1 MDLFKSMGISSS
13 GLHAQRVLID
23 AISMNLANVQTTH
36 TDEGGPYRKRRAVLS
51 QVPMG
56 QSFSTILTNRAE
68 LVTGLRRTHP
78 DHFPQVT
85 PLPWNMNQG
94 TGGVQAEVIQDP
106 VGYKLVHDPSHPD
119 ANEEGYVALPNINSV
134 EEMVQLMGAERSYE
148 ANVTAF
154 NAAKTMAMKA
164 LEIGR

>member
-1 MDLFKSMGISSS
+1 MNLFDAMGVSGS

-36 TDEGGPYRKRRAVLS
+36 TDEGGPYRKRRAVLT
-51 QVPMG
+51 QVGGG
-56 QSFSTILTNRAE
+56 QSFSTILTSRAD
-68 LVTGLRRTHP
+68 LVTGLNRTHP
-78 DHFPQVT
+78 NHFPQVT
-85 PLPWNMNQG
+85 PLPWNMNQNA
-94 TGGVQAEVIQDP
+94 GGVNAEVIQDP
-106 VGYKLVHDPSHPD
+106 SGVKMVYDPSNPD

-134 EEMVQLMGAERSYE
+134 EEMVQLMGAVRSYE

-154 NAAKTMAMKA
+154 NAAKSMAMKA